1 MLALI
6 GAVLVVLVI
15 VFVSRFGVDPSLV
28 ASPLIGTNAT
38 EQRIEFMEKE
48 GSISLAEYRGD
59 LVVVNFW
66 ASWCLSCRL
75 EHDALIRAADTYTG
89 VRFVGV
95 NYQDT
100 PTNAANFLD
109 TLGRSDAFDYVV
121 DTESRFALDFGVL
134 GLPET
139 FFIDRDGV
147 IVAKVNGPLNYP
159 LLAGTLDTM
168 LVGGAVESVTTG
180 EVQQRPGS

>member
-1 MLALI
+1 MVALV
-6 GAVLVVLVI
+6 GAALVVLVV
-15 VFVSRFGVDPSLV
+15 VFVSRFGLDPSLV
-28 ASPLIGTNAT
+28 ASPLIGTAAT
-38 EQRIEFMEKE
+38 EQPIEFLEKE
-48 GSISLAEYRGD
+48 GSLSLADYRGD

-66 ASWCLSCRL
+66 ASWCLSCRI
-75 EHDALIRAADTYTG
+75 EHDALLRAADAYTG

-100 PTNAANFLD
+100 LPNATDFLD
-109 TLGRSDAFDYVV
+109 TLGRRDAFDYVV
-121 DTESRFALDFGVL
+121 DSESRFALDFGVL

-168 LVGGAVESVTTG
+168 LVGGSVESVTTG
-180 EVQQRPGS
+180 EVQQRPGG

>member
-1 MLALI
+1 MLALV
-6 GAVLVVLVI
+6 GAALVVLLV
-15 VFVSRFGVDPSLV
+15 VFVSRFGLDPSLV

-38 EQRIEFMEKE
+38 DQPIEFMEKE
-48 GSISLAEYRGD
+48 GSMSLTDYRGD

-75 EHDALIRAADTYTG
+75 EHDALIRGADVYTG

-100 PTNAANFLD
+100 PENAASFLD
-109 TLGRSDAFDYVV
+109 TLGRSDAFNYVV
-121 DTESRFALDFGVL
+121 DSESRIALDFGVL

-139 FFIDRDGV
+139 FFIDREGV

-168 LVGGAVESVTTG
+168 LVGGSVESVTTG
-180 EVQQRPGS
+180 EVQQRPGG